1 MPFRV
6 YFPSEKDEA
15 PRQKRMR
22 QQILKKDLDVKLWA
36 EGPLAH
42 LQHLH
47 TSPRNRNRVHGT
59 ILRFAS
65 VPLRKIG
72 TRFLG
77 PDSVFYLLDLDLA
90 VEI

>member
-1 MPFRV
+1 MHICNIYIRHRGIGTE
-6 YFPSEKDEA
+6 Y
-15 PRQKRMR
+15 M
-22 QQILKKDLDVKLWA
+22 
-36 EGPLAH
+36 
-42 LQHLH
+42 
-47 TSPRNRNRVHGT
+47 GT